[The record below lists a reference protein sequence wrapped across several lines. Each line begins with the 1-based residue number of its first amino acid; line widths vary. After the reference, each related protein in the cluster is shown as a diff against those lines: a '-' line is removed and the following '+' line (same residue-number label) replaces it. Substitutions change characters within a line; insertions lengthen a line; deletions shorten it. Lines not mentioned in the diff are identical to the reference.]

1 MKKYVIVAI
10 IIIITIVCTIIIK
23 DTFFN
28 TKTFS
33 PIFYQLSE
41 GVNNISKSTTLQAEN
56 LKLTLRG
63 FYLEGIDNEQT
74 ATLNL
79 DDTTLSNILNFSN
92 NKEYNLLIDFSNT
105 DGNTISEPIF
115 DYFVYDN
122 SGNVIMTSIIYEKKA
137 VQKNQFL
144 KYFMEKEV
152 YWESVYGENE
162 HNSNNLL
169 EFSDYILS
177 GGTSKSIVNNDIDS
191 NLILISSASRDTSK
205 ILDLSKIHILILN
218 PSYKTTA
225 GDRIYLDNTIFEF
238 ILEN

>member
-1 MKKYVIVAI
+1 M
-10 IIIITIVCTIIIK
+10 
-23 DTFFN
+23 
-28 TKTFS
+28 
-33 PIFYQLSE
+33 
-41 GVNNISKSTTLQAEN
+41 
-56 LKLTLRG
+56 
-63 FYLEGIDNEQT
+63 
-74 ATLNL
+74 
-79 DDTTLSNILNFSN
+79 
-92 NKEYNLLIDFSNT
+92 DFSNT

-137 VQKNQFL
+137 VQNNQFL
-144 KYFMEKEV
+144 KYFMEK
-152 YWESVYGENE
+152 E

-177 GGTSKSIVNNDIDS
+177 VGTSKSIVNNDIDS

-225 GDRIYLDNTIFEF
+225 GDRIYLDNKIFEF

>member
-144 KYFMEKEV
+144 KYFMEKE
-152 YWESVYGENE
+152 

>member
-41 GVNNISKSTTLQAEN
+41 RVNNVSKSTTLQAEN

-137 VQKNQFL
+137 VQNNQFL
-144 KYFMEKEV
+144 KYFMEK
-152 YWESVYGENE
+152 E

-177 GGTSKSIVNNDIDS
+177 AGTSKSIVNNDIDS

>member
-41 GVNNISKSTTLQAEN
+41 RVNNVSKSTTLQAEN

-92 NKEYNLLIDFSNT
+92 NKEYNLLMDFSNT

-137 VQKNQFL
+137 VQNNQFL
-144 KYFMEKEV
+144 KYFMEK
-152 YWESVYGENE
+152 E

-177 GGTSKSIVNNDIDS
+177 VGTSKSIVNNDIDS

-225 GDRIYLDNTIFEF
+225 GDRIYLDNKIFEF

>member
-23 DTFFN
+23 YTFFN
-28 TKTFS
+28 IKTFS

-41 GVNNISKSTTLQAEN
+41 GVNNISKSTALQAEN

-144 KYFMEKEV
+144 KYFMEKE
-152 YWESVYGENE
+152 